1 MNVRFFISILILFV
15 FFNYSYAESHRPQ
28 AFLIQ
33 IHGAKDEGM
42 QIYNHFCV
50 NCHAKKPLIELGAP
64 KIGDAHDWSLRLK
77 QGMKILFQHTDEGL
91 NAMPPRGG
99 CFECTDNQLLLS
111 IIEML
116 PKSSES
122 ESLNGLEVH
131 KKSKK

>member
-1 MNVRFFISILILFV
+1 MTARLFISILILWS
-15 FFNYSYAESHRPQ
+15 FFISTYAQSHHPQ
-28 AFLIQ
+28 DFLIQ
-33 IHGAKDEGM
+33 IQGAKDEGK

-64 KIGDAHDWSLRLK
+64 KIGDAQDWSLRLK
-77 QGMKILFQHTDEGL
+77 QGMNILFQHTDEGL

-116 PKSSES
+116 PKSAKNELVS
-122 ESLNGLEVH
+122 GLVVH
-131 KKSKK
+131 KKGKK